1 MSERMNEQT
10 IYWTRPSAHVKLGVI
25 GEVMQYMD
33 ARKRERERVQKAAR
47 ELQSKDY
54 KLCVHI
60 SFLQTFWLWTSCVV
74 GVLGKVIVSV
84 SVCMWLWVGCGVV
97 GGGWQ
102 GALRFDL
109 SHFPIFLLMKHEVA
123 NVIVCYF
130 ALLSSYA
137 SLESRYPFFNMHM
150 WKPIIV
156 SVCAI
161 MHDNKD
167 RLTDW
172 SPSSTPV
179 FSGFFSS
186 SSFFFPHRICVLAKV
201 LWHQVQVVVITKLL
215 LFSCH
220 CFLLTIMIDSFC
232 LQDMVSVIT
241 ILLLLL

>member
-1 MSERMNEQT
+1 MSQRMNEQT

-33 ARKRERERVQKAAR
+33 ARERERERERERVQKAAR
-47 ELQSKDY
+47 ELQSKDS

-84 SVCMWLWVGCGVV
+84 SVCTWLWVGRGVE
-97 GGGWQ
+97 GGGVA
-102 GALRFDL
+102 GGTEVCFDL

-137 SLESRYPFFNMHM
+137 SLESGYPFFNMHM

-156 SVCAI
+156 SVCVI

-172 SPSSTPV
+172 SPGSTPV

-186 SSFFFPHRICVLAKV
+186 SFFF
-201 LWHQVQVVVITKLL
+201 
-215 LFSCH
+215 FSSQDL
-220 CFLLTIMIDSFC
+220 CFS
-232 LQDMVSVIT
+232 
-241 ILLLLL
+241 